1 MFDKDDDTHQ
11 QSDNSTI
18 TNNSAELND
27 IHHRIRD
34 NIQDTQPSSSINSI
48 PQQEQNLSL
57 INNVQQQSINSQSDL
72 LSVRASIQKG
82 KNSI

>member
-48 PQQEQNLSL
+48 SQQEQNLSL